1 MAIPDKRPLKVFLC
15 HAHADREPVRALYNR
30 LVKDGVDAWLDK
42 EKLLG
47 GADWEY
53 EIRKAVRES
62 DVVIV
67 CHSQQF
73 NQRGFRQKEVKIA
86 LEEADLLPKG
96 EIFII
101 PVRLEECD
109 VLDDL
114 KRWHWVDL
122 FEEDGYERL
131 MRALR
136 VRANR
141 IGATLQ
147 AKRSWLPKITSPRSS
162 TETPIKEKEPTA
174 STKIKPEA
182 VKDEDEAG
190 LQNADKG
197 LSEDEDTA
205 EKVAQEKIEKEIQRR
220 LEKSIKKAKRDL
232 WWEKF
237 KIDINYRLELI
248 RIYRVPILILLVTL
262 VIVIPLSLDL
272 ANKIPE
278 LSQILTK
285 TPISTVA
292 LTTQLIVPSHTSKP
306 ILKPTE
312 TFLPSKTPL
321 ASATPTTTSLPPEI
335 TDAKGVQMVLVPAGD
350 FTFGDISTGSS
361 KVIYID
367 SFYIDKYEVTNAQYK
382 DYVVANGSQEWM
394 LPRQDNS
401 NHRSHYYGNP
411 LYDNYPVI
419 YIDIGNAIGYC
430 GWRNAR
436 IPTSEEWEKA
446 ARGTDGRLYP
456 WGDDKPNCSLSNFAD
471 CTGDTTKVGNYEAG
485 KSSYGVYDLAGNVW
499 EWVSTGYVD
508 EYVWG
513 YSFNHVLYELRGGAW
528 DSSVDKVSVFFQLK
542 REVNRDNSYI
552 YYNNGFRCVRA
563 VVP

>member
-1 MAIPDKRPLKVFLC
+1 MPEPKRPLKVFLC
-15 HAHADREPVRALYNR
+15 HAHADREAVRALYTR

-122 FEEDGYERL
+122 FDEDGYERL
-131 MRALR
+131 MRTLR

-147 AKRSWLPKITSPRSS
+147 AKRSWLPKITSPRSNP
-162 TETPIKEKEPTA
+162 EPPIVEKEPVA
-174 STKIKPEA
+174 PIKIKPEA
-182 VKDEDEAG
+182 VKNEDEVG
-190 LQNADKG
+190 LQNTDKS
-197 LSEDEDTA
+197 LRENEDDA
-205 EKVAQEKIEKEIQRR
+205 EKVAQEKVEKEIQRR
-220 LEKSIKKAKRDL
+220 LEKSIKKTKRDL

-262 VIVIPLSLDL
+262 AIIIPLSLDL

-278 LSQILTK
+278 SSQALNK
-285 TPISTVA
+285 TPISTVT
-292 LTTQLIVPSHTSKP
+292 LTAQLIIPSHTSKP
-306 ILKPTE
+306 NLKPTE
-312 TFLPSKTPL
+312 TLLPSKTPV
-321 ASATPTTTSLPPEI
+321 ASVTPTATTLPVEI
-335 TDAKGVQMVLVPAGD
+335 TDVKGVSMILVPAGSFLMGYNKGTVAED
-350 FTFGDISTGSS
+350 PQDTRFVDA
-361 KVIYID
+361 
-367 SFYIDKYEVTNAQYK
+367 FYIDKYETTNNQYK
-382 DYVVANGSQEWM
+382 ECVTYGACALPNKGTSNSHDDYYE
-394 LPRQDNS
+394 NS
-401 NHRSHYYGNP
+401 KFN
-411 LYDNYPVI
+411 NYPVI
-419 YIDIGNAIGYC
+419 NVDWYMASAYC
-430 GWRNAR
+430 SWRDAR
-436 IPTSEEWEKA
+436 LPTELEWEKA
-446 ARGTDGRLYP
+446 ARGDDGRLFP
-456 WGDDKPNCSLSNFAD
+456 WGDQVNYQYANYYNYKN
-471 CTGDTTKVGNYEAG
+471 DTTEVGSYEIG
-485 KSSYGVYDLAGNVW
+485 KSVYGVYDMSGNVR
-499 EWVSTGYVD
+499 EWVSSLFL
-508 EYVWG
+508 EYPYKTNDGRENPNANGPRV
-513 YSFNHVLYELRGGAW
+513 FRGGAW
-528 DSSVDKVSVFFQLK
+528 SSASVAEL
-542 REVNRDNSYI
+542 RTSYRSGASPSASFLSL
-552 YYNNGFRCVRA
+552 GFRCARSA
-563 VVP
+563 P